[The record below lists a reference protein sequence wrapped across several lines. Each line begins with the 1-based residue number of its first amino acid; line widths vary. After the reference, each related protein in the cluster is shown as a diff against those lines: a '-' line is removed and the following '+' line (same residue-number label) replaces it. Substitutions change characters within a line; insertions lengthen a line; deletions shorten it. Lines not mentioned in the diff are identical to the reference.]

1 MEERSLRTGQKHP
14 SSALVSPALYMEL
27 ESQNQLPVQ
36 LPVRVLKIATNSSN
50 KFALKVVLVFHHYV
64 KLVKAQLVKAC
75 FFSVFMSFDLK
86 SGLES

>member
-1 MEERSLRTGQKHP
+1 
-14 SSALVSPALYMEL
+14 MEL

-36 LPVRVLKIATNSSN
+36 LPVRVNCNNSSN

-75 FFSVFMSFDLK
+75 FFSVK
-86 SGLES
+86 SGLDLPLANVKASCL